1 MRRRQFFGACARAG
15 ATVAAASAAGAAVS
29 AATCFADSDA
39 AQATANA
46 APPFKLSV
54 MLWTVYEKLP
64 FDQRLEK
71 VAEAGYHAVELVN
84 EYKNFSK
91 EDYAKFRAKKRE
103 LNLTV
108 DATSGISHS
117 LCDSSQRDAFLDEV
131 RAKLPVL
138 EELECN
144 KLIILS
150 GDKVPG
156 QSPQQMHE
164 NCIEGLKRAADIAAA
179 KNVGILLENIDPEE
193 NPKYFL
199 TSVSE
204 GFEIVRSVGAPN
216 LQFLYDFFHDQ
227 IAEGNLL
234 AKLEKNLDLIG
245 VVHIADVPG
254 RHDPGTGEINYPNIF
269 RKLGQLG
276 FNGYVAMEFIPE
288 GETVAALRAA
298 REMAMKYGSAQRNQ
312 SAQFISPG
320 GPMQRRELFRLLGAG
335 AALPVFD
342 SNLLAAFQDAHPKS
356 TYTLRTLNPHQNAT
370 LVTMTDLIIPETD
383 TPGAKAVRV
392 NEFID
397 LILTEWAHEDERK
410 TFLAGLDDVDRRSNA
425 IFGKNF
431 IDVTPAEQEILL
443 RELDQRYAMDREDR
457 AAHPFVRRAH
467 NAAYR

>member
-1 MRRRQFFGACARAG
+1 
-15 ATVAAASAAGAAVS
+15 VS
-29 AATCFADSDA
+29 AATCFADSSDA
-39 AQATANA
+39 AQEATNG

-91 EDYAKFRAKKRE
+91 EDYARFRAKKRE

-108 DATSGISHS
+108 DATSGITHS
-117 LCDSSQRDAFLDEV
+117 LCDSAQRDAFLDEV

-144 KLIILS
+144 KLIVLS

-156 QSPQQMHE
+156 LSHQQMHE
-164 NCIEGLKRAADIAAA
+164 NCIESLKRAADIAAA
-179 KNVGILLENIDPEE
+179 KNVGLLLENIDPEE

-204 GFEIVRSVGAPN
+204 GFDIVRSVGARN

-234 AKLEKNLDLIG
+234 TKLEKNLDLIG

-288 GETVAALRAA
+288 GETVAALRVA
-298 REMAMKYGSAQRNQ
+298 REMAMKYGSTQRNQ
-312 SAQFISPG
+312 STQFLNQG
-320 GPMQRRELFRLLGAG
+320 RR
-335 AALPVFD
+335 
-342 SNLLAAFQDAHPKS
+342 H
-356 TYTLRTLNPHQNAT
+356 AT
-370 LVTMTDLIIPETD
+370 
-383 TPGAKAVRV
+383 A
-392 NEFID
+392 
-397 LILTEWAHEDERK
+397 
-410 TFLAGLDDVDRRSNA
+410 
-425 IFGKNF
+425 
-431 IDVTPAEQEILL
+431 
-443 RELDQRYAMDREDR
+443 
-457 AAHPFVRRAH
+457 
-467 NAAYR
+467 

>member
-15 ATVAAASAAGAAVS
+15 ATVAAATSAATAIS
-29 AATCFADSDA
+29 AATCLADFES
-39 AQATANA
+39 AQATADGT
-46 APPFKLSV
+46 PPFKLSV

-64 FDQRLEK
+64 FDQRIEK
-71 VAEAGYHAVELVN
+71 VAEAGYNAVELVE
-84 EYKNFSK
+84 EYKNFTN
-91 EDYAKFRAKKRE
+91 EDYARFRAKKRE
-103 LNLTV
+103 LHLTV
-108 DATSGISHS
+108 DATNGISHS
-117 LCDSSQRDAFLDEV
+117 LCDSSQRDAFVEEV

-156 QSPQQMHE
+156 QSARQMHQ
-164 NCIEGLKRAADIAAA
+164 NCIEGLKRAADIAAT
-179 KNVGILLENIDPEE
+179 KNVGLLLENIDPEE

-204 GFEIVRSVGAPN
+204 GFEIVRSVRASN
-216 LQFLYDFFHDQ
+216 VQFLYDFFHDQ

-288 GETVAALRAA
+288 GETVAALRSA

-312 SAQFISPG
+312 SVRFINPG
-320 GPMQRRELFRLLGAG
+320 R
-335 AALPVFD
+335 
-342 SNLLAAFQDAHPKS
+342 H
-356 TYTLRTLNPHQNAT
+356 HAT
-370 LVTMTDLIIPETD
+370 
-383 TPGAKAVRV
+383 A
-392 NEFID
+392 
-397 LILTEWAHEDERK
+397 
-410 TFLAGLDDVDRRSNA
+410 
-425 IFGKNF
+425 
-431 IDVTPAEQEILL
+431 
-443 RELDQRYAMDREDR
+443 
-457 AAHPFVRRAH
+457 
-467 NAAYR
+467 

>member
-1 MRRRQFFGACARAG
+1 MRRRQFFGACAQAG
-15 ATVAAASAAGAAVS
+15 AAVAAASAAGAAVS
-29 AATCFADSDA
+29 AATCFADSEA
-39 AQATANA
+39 GQATANG

-64 FDQRLEK
+64 FDQRIEK

-84 EYKNFSK
+84 EHKNFSK
-91 EDYAKFRAKKRE
+91 EDYAKFRAKKSE
-103 LNLTV
+103 LHLTV

-117 LCDSSQRDAFLDEV
+117 LCDSSQRDAFLNEV

-144 KLIILS
+144 KLIVLS

-156 QSPQQMHE
+156 QTPQQMHE
-164 NCIEGLKRAADIAAA
+164 NCIEGLKRAADITAA
-179 KNVGILLENIDPEE
+179 KNVGLLLENIDPEE

-204 GFEIVRSVGAPN
+204 GFEIVRSIGASN
-216 LQFLYDFFHDQ
+216 VQFLYDFFHDQ

-298 REMAMKYGSAQRNQ
+298 REMAIKYGTAQRNQ
-312 SAQFISPG
+312 SVQSINHGRPH
-320 GPMQRRELFRLLGAG
+320 
-335 AALPVFD
+335 AA
-342 SNLLAAFQDAHPKS
+342 A
-356 TYTLRTLNPHQNAT
+356 
-370 LVTMTDLIIPETD
+370 
-383 TPGAKAVRV
+383 
-392 NEFID
+392 
-397 LILTEWAHEDERK
+397 
-410 TFLAGLDDVDRRSNA
+410 
-425 IFGKNF
+425 
-431 IDVTPAEQEILL
+431 
-443 RELDQRYAMDREDR
+443 
-457 AAHPFVRRAH
+457 
-467 NAAYR
+467 

>member
-1 MRRRQFFGACARAG
+1 MRRRQFFGACAQAG

-29 AATCFADSDA
+29 AATCFADSEA
-39 AQATANA
+39 GQATANA

-64 FDQRLEK
+64 FDQRIEK

-84 EYKNFSK
+84 EHKNFSK
-91 EDYAKFRAKKRE
+91 EDYAKFRAKKSE
-103 LNLTV
+103 LHLTV

-117 LCDSSQRDAFLDEV
+117 LCDSSQRDAFLNEV

-144 KLIILS
+144 KLIVLS

-156 QSPQQMHE
+156 QTPQQMHE
-164 NCIEGLKRAADIAAA
+164 NCIEGLKRAADITAA
-179 KNVGILLENIDPEE
+179 KNVGLLLENIDPEE

-204 GFEIVRSVGAPN
+204 GFEIVRSIGASN
-216 LQFLYDFFHDQ
+216 VQFLYDFFHDQ

-298 REMAMKYGSAQRNQ
+298 REMAIKFGTAQRNQ
-312 SAQFISPG
+312 SAQSINPG
-320 GPMQRRELFRLLGAG
+320 RPH
-335 AALPVFD
+335 AA
-342 SNLLAAFQDAHPKS
+342 A
-356 TYTLRTLNPHQNAT
+356 
-370 LVTMTDLIIPETD
+370 
-383 TPGAKAVRV
+383 
-392 NEFID
+392 
-397 LILTEWAHEDERK
+397 
-410 TFLAGLDDVDRRSNA
+410 
-425 IFGKNF
+425 
-431 IDVTPAEQEILL
+431 
-443 RELDQRYAMDREDR
+443 
-457 AAHPFVRRAH
+457 
-467 NAAYR
+467 

>member
-1 MRRRQFFGACARAG
+1 MRRRRFFGACAGAG
-15 ATVAAASAAGAAVS
+15 ATVAAAASGVTTES
-29 AATCFADSDA
+29 AATCLADFDA
-39 AQATANA
+39 AQSTENAT
-46 APPFKLSV
+46 PPFKLSV

-91 EDYAKFRAKKRE
+91 DDYAKFRAKKRE

-117 LCDSSQRDAFLDEV
+117 LCDASQRDAFLDEL
-131 RAKLPVL
+131 RAKLLVL
-138 EELECN
+138 EEVECN
-144 KLIILS
+144 KLIVLS

-164 NCIEGLKRAADIAAA
+164 NCIESLKRAADIAAA
-179 KNVGILLENIDPEE
+179 KNVGLLLENIDPEE

-204 GFEIVRSVGAPN
+204 GFEIVRSVRAPN
-216 LQFLYDFFHDQ
+216 LQFLYDFFHEQ

-276 FNGYVAMEFIPE
+276 FNGYVAMEFIAE
-288 GETVAALRAA
+288 GETVAALRTA

-312 SAQFISPG
+312 SAQFVNHG
-320 GPMQRRELFRLLGAG
+320 RRH
-335 AALPVFD
+335 AA
-342 SNLLAAFQDAHPKS
+342 A
-356 TYTLRTLNPHQNAT
+356 
-370 LVTMTDLIIPETD
+370 
-383 TPGAKAVRV
+383 
-392 NEFID
+392 
-397 LILTEWAHEDERK
+397 
-410 TFLAGLDDVDRRSNA
+410 
-425 IFGKNF
+425 
-431 IDVTPAEQEILL
+431 
-443 RELDQRYAMDREDR
+443 
-457 AAHPFVRRAH
+457 
-467 NAAYR
+467 

>member
-1 MRRRQFFGACARAG
+1 MRRRQFFGACAQAG

-29 AATCFADSDA
+29 AATCFADSEA
-39 AQATANA
+39 GQATANA

-64 FDQRLEK
+64 FDQRIEK

-91 EDYAKFRAKKRE
+91 EDYAKFRAKKSE
-103 LNLTV
+103 LHLTV

-117 LCDSSQRDAFLDEV
+117 LCDSSQRDALLNEV

-156 QSPQQMHE
+156 QTPQQMHE

-179 KNVGILLENIDPEE
+179 KNVGLLLENIDPEE

-298 REMAMKYGSAQRNQ
+298 REMAMKYGTAQRNQ
-312 SAQFISPG
+312 SAQSINPG
-320 GPMQRRELFRLLGAG
+320 RPH
-335 AALPVFD
+335 AA
-342 SNLLAAFQDAHPKS
+342 A
-356 TYTLRTLNPHQNAT
+356 
-370 LVTMTDLIIPETD
+370 
-383 TPGAKAVRV
+383 
-392 NEFID
+392 
-397 LILTEWAHEDERK
+397 
-410 TFLAGLDDVDRRSNA
+410 
-425 IFGKNF
+425 
-431 IDVTPAEQEILL
+431 
-443 RELDQRYAMDREDR
+443 
-457 AAHPFVRRAH
+457 
-467 NAAYR
+467 

>member
-1 MRRRQFFGACARAG
+1 MRRRQFFGACAQAG
-15 ATVAAASAAGAAVS
+15 ATVAAATS
-29 AATCFADSDA
+29 AATALSATICLADSVA
-39 AQATANA
+39 PQATANST
-46 APPFKLSV
+46 PPFKLSV

-64 FDQRLEK
+64 FDQRIEK

-84 EYKNFSK
+84 EYKNFTK
-91 EDYAKFRAKKRE
+91 EDYARFRAKKRD
-103 LNLTV
+103 LHLTV

-138 EELECN
+138 EELESN

-150 GDKVPG
+150 GDRVPG
-156 QSPQQMHE
+156 QSPRQMHD
-164 NCIEGLKRAADIAAA
+164 NCIESLKRAADITAA
-179 KNVGILLENIDPEE
+179 KNVGLLLENIDPEE

-216 LQFLYDFFHDQ
+216 VQFLYDFFHDQ

-234 AKLEKNLDLIG
+234 AKLEKNIDLIG

-298 REMAMKYGSAQRNQ
+298 REMATKYGSMQRNQ
-312 SAQFISPG
+312 SAQSIDHGRSH
-320 GPMQRRELFRLLGAG
+320 
-335 AALPVFD
+335 AA
-342 SNLLAAFQDAHPKS
+342 A
-356 TYTLRTLNPHQNAT
+356 
-370 LVTMTDLIIPETD
+370 
-383 TPGAKAVRV
+383 
-392 NEFID
+392 
-397 LILTEWAHEDERK
+397 
-410 TFLAGLDDVDRRSNA
+410 
-425 IFGKNF
+425 
-431 IDVTPAEQEILL
+431 
-443 RELDQRYAMDREDR
+443 
-457 AAHPFVRRAH
+457 
-467 NAAYR
+467 

>member
-15 ATVAAASAAGAAVS
+15 ATVAAATS
-29 AATCFADSDA
+29 AATALSAATYLADSDP
-39 AQATANA
+39 AQATANSM
-46 APPFKLSV
+46 PPFKLSV

-64 FDQRLEK
+64 FDQRIEK

-84 EYKNFSK
+84 EYKNFTK
-91 EDYAKFRAKKRE
+91 EDYARFRTKKRE
-103 LNLTV
+103 LHLTV

-117 LCDSSQRDAFLDEV
+117 LCDASQRDAFLDEV

-150 GDKVPG
+150 GDKVLG
-156 QSPQQMHE
+156 QSPQQMHD
-164 NCIEGLKRAADIAAA
+164 NCIESLKRAAEIVAA
-179 KNVGILLENIDPEE
+179 KNVGLLLENIDPEE

-216 LQFLYDFFHDQ
+216 VQFLYDFFHDQ

-234 AKLEKNLDLIG
+234 AKLEKNLNLIG

-298 REMAMKYGSAQRNQ
+298 REMATKYGSTQRNQ
-312 SAQFISPG
+312 SAQFINH
-320 GPMQRRELFRLLGAG
+320 RRPH
-335 AALPVFD
+335 AA
-342 SNLLAAFQDAHPKS
+342 A
-356 TYTLRTLNPHQNAT
+356 
-370 LVTMTDLIIPETD
+370 
-383 TPGAKAVRV
+383 
-392 NEFID
+392 
-397 LILTEWAHEDERK
+397 
-410 TFLAGLDDVDRRSNA
+410 
-425 IFGKNF
+425 
-431 IDVTPAEQEILL
+431 
-443 RELDQRYAMDREDR
+443 
-457 AAHPFVRRAH
+457 
-467 NAAYR
+467 

>member
-1 MRRRQFFGACARAG
+1 MRRRQFFGACAGAG
-15 ATVAAASAAGAAVS
+15 ATVAAASSAGAVMS
-29 AATCFADSDA
+29 AATGLADSDA
-39 AQATANA
+39 AQGIAPGT
-46 APPFKLSV
+46 PPFKLSV

-84 EYKNFSK
+84 EYKNFGK

-108 DATSGISHS
+108 DATSGITHS
-117 LCDSSQRDAFLDEV
+117 LCDASQRDALLEEV

-138 EELECN
+138 EELESN
-144 KLIILS
+144 KLILLS

-156 QSPQQMHE
+156 QSPQQMHD
-164 NCIEGLKRAADIAAA
+164 NCIEGLKRAAEIAATR
-179 KNVGILLENIDPEE
+179 KIGILLENIDPEE

-204 GFEIVRSVGAPN
+204 GFQIVRSVGAPN
-216 LQFLYDFFHDQ
+216 IQFLYDFFHDQ
-227 IAEGNLL
+227 IAEGNLM

-288 GETVAALRAA
+288 GETVPALRAA

-312 SAQFISPG
+312 SAQVVNQG
-320 GPMQRRELFRLLGAG
+320 RR
-335 AALPVFD
+335 
-342 SNLLAAFQDAHPKS
+342 H
-356 TYTLRTLNPHQNAT
+356 AT
-370 LVTMTDLIIPETD
+370 
-383 TPGAKAVRV
+383 A
-392 NEFID
+392 
-397 LILTEWAHEDERK
+397 
-410 TFLAGLDDVDRRSNA
+410 
-425 IFGKNF
+425 
-431 IDVTPAEQEILL
+431 
-443 RELDQRYAMDREDR
+443 
-457 AAHPFVRRAH
+457 
-467 NAAYR
+467 

>member
-1 MRRRQFFGACARAG
+1 MRRRKFFGACAQAG

-29 AATCFADSDA
+29 AATCFADSEA
-39 AQATANA
+39 GQATANA

-64 FDQRLEK
+64 FDQRIEK

-91 EDYAKFRAKKRE
+91 EDYAKFRAKKSE
-103 LNLTV
+103 LHLTV

-117 LCDSSQRDAFLDEV
+117 LCDSSQRDAFLNEV

-144 KLIILS
+144 KLIVLS

-156 QSPQQMHE
+156 QTPQQMHE
-164 NCIEGLKRAADIAAA
+164 NCIEGLKRAADITAAE
-179 KNVGILLENIDPEE
+179 NVGLLLENIDPEE

-204 GFEIVRSVGAPN
+204 GFEIVRSIGASN
-216 LQFLYDFFHDQ
+216 VHFLYDFFHDQ

-298 REMAMKYGSAQRNQ
+298 REMAIKYGTAQRNQ
-312 SAQFISPG
+312 SAQSINPG
-320 GPMQRRELFRLLGAG
+320 RPH
-335 AALPVFD
+335 AA
-342 SNLLAAFQDAHPKS
+342 A
-356 TYTLRTLNPHQNAT
+356 
-370 LVTMTDLIIPETD
+370 
-383 TPGAKAVRV
+383 
-392 NEFID
+392 
-397 LILTEWAHEDERK
+397 
-410 TFLAGLDDVDRRSNA
+410 
-425 IFGKNF
+425 
-431 IDVTPAEQEILL
+431 
-443 RELDQRYAMDREDR
+443 
-457 AAHPFVRRAH
+457 
-467 NAAYR
+467 

>member
-1 MRRRQFFGACARAG
+1 
-15 ATVAAASAAGAAVS
+15 
-29 AATCFADSDA
+29 
-39 AQATANA
+39 
-46 APPFKLSV
+46 
-54 MLWTVYEKLP
+54 MLWTVYQKLP
-64 FDQRLEK
+64 FDQRIEK

-91 EDYAKFRAKKRE
+91 DDYAKFRGKKRE
-103 LNLTV
+103 LSLTV
-108 DATSGISHS
+108 DATSGITHS

-144 KLIILS
+144 KLIVLS

-164 NCIEGLKRAADIAAA
+164 NCIESLKHAADIAAA
-179 KNVGILLENIDPEE
+179 KNVGLLLENIDPEE

-216 LQFLYDFFHDQ
+216 VQFLYDFFHEQ

-312 SAQFISPG
+312 SAQFSNHG
-320 GPMQRRELFRLLGAG
+320 RR
-335 AALPVFD
+335 
-342 SNLLAAFQDAHPKS
+342 H
-356 TYTLRTLNPHQNAT
+356 AT
-370 LVTMTDLIIPETD
+370 
-383 TPGAKAVRV
+383 A
-392 NEFID
+392 
-397 LILTEWAHEDERK
+397 
-410 TFLAGLDDVDRRSNA
+410 
-425 IFGKNF
+425 
-431 IDVTPAEQEILL
+431 
-443 RELDQRYAMDREDR
+443 
-457 AAHPFVRRAH
+457 
-467 NAAYR
+467 

>member
-1 MRRRQFFGACARAG
+1 
-15 ATVAAASAAGAAVS
+15 
-29 AATCFADSDA
+29 
-39 AQATANA
+39 
-46 APPFKLSV
+46 
-54 MLWTVYEKLP
+54 MLWTVYPKLP
-64 FDQRLEK
+64 FDQRIEK
-71 VAEAGYHAVELVN
+71 VAEAGYHAVELVE
-84 EYKNFSK
+84 EYKNLTK
-91 EDYAKFRAKKRE
+91 EDYARFRAKKRE
-103 LNLTV
+103 LHLTV

-117 LCDSSQRDAFLDEV
+117 LCDASQRDAFLDEV

-144 KLIILS
+144 KLIFLS

-156 QSPQQMHE
+156 QSHQQMHD
-164 NCIEGLKRAADIAAA
+164 NCVETLKRAADIAAA

-216 LQFLYDFFHDQ
+216 VQFLYDFFHDQ

-298 REMAMKYGSAQRNQ
+298 REMAIKYGSAQRNQ
-312 SAQFISPG
+312 SAQFINPG
-320 GPMQRRELFRLLGAG
+320 R
-335 AALPVFD
+335 
-342 SNLLAAFQDAHPKS
+342 
-356 TYTLRTLNPHQNAT
+356 PHAS
-370 LVTMTDLIIPETD
+370 
-383 TPGAKAVRV
+383 A
-392 NEFID
+392 
-397 LILTEWAHEDERK
+397 
-410 TFLAGLDDVDRRSNA
+410 
-425 IFGKNF
+425 
-431 IDVTPAEQEILL
+431 
-443 RELDQRYAMDREDR
+443 
-457 AAHPFVRRAH
+457 
-467 NAAYR
+467 